1 MYKNLKIHR
10 DLFEL
15 NKGDESRFK
24 KARPGDHLMTTFR
37 CDFCLFFMLKQ
48 RPPIT
53 MSSKDD
59 LLLCALRPVNL
70 DALWANET
78 KTVYHN
84 RLDMNKA
91 IELSESIGIEP
102 PFVPLGPFDLNG
114 DSMDV
119 GMAVLM
125 VLKSLTPGRY
135 GS

>member
-1 MYKNLKIHR
+1 
-10 DLFEL
+10 
-15 NKGDESRFK
+15 
-24 KARPGDHLMTTFR
+24 MTTFR

-48 RPPIT
+48 RPPIP

-102 PFVPLGPFDLNG
+102 PFVPLGPFDLKG
-114 DSMDV
+114 DSMGV